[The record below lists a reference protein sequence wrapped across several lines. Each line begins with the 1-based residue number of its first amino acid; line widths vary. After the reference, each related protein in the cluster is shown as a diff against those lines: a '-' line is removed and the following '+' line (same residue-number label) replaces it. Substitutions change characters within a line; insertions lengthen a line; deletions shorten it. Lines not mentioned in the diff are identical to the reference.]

1 MWVTKQLLSKLTL
14 TVGKT
19 VDKQLFDCS
28 PSAKLRLCLADEGS
42 SGLKQFLNIWIWMYK
57 NKTLAYLIIGW
68 ISYLMLIKHKTQIE
82 KSKIEH
88 YIFF

>member
-1 MWVTKQLLSKLTL
+1 
-14 TVGKT
+14 
-19 VDKQLFDCS
+19 
-28 PSAKLRLCLADEGS
+28 
-42 SGLKQFLNIWIWMYK
+42 MYK
-57 NKTLAYLIIGW
+57 NKTLAYLILGW